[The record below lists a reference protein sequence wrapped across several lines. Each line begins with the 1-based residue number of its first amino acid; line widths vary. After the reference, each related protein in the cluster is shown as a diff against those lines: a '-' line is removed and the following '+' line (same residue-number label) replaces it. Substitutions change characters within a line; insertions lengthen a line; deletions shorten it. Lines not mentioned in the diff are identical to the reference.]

1 MRDAARLA
9 CVSRAFAHFWRY
21 HPNLVFS
28 EKTLAIDINS
38 CREDTKMREFTS
50 KVDCILKRHSG
61 IGVKTLRFKV
71 GDIHSVKDCCHLY
84 HLDSWLHSAVKP
96 GIEELD
102 LTLSGR
108 NAKYNFPCSLL
119 YGGTGDSL
127 LHLVLASCHF
137 HPTELLC
144 LKSLTRLSLA
154 KVDILEDEL
163 EFVLS
168 NSFSLEQL
176 ELRHCNNIVCLKIP
190 CLQRLSSLEV
200 FACSF
205 VQVIESK
212 APNISNFRFAGDL
225 HVLPSLGRMLPIKKL
240 FLSCDGAAFYAR
252 TEFPFSMPNLE
263 ALSICSC
270 EVVNTP
276 IVNSKFLHLK
286 VLNIIVGGHAY
297 DLLSLVSFF
306 DSSPSLETFTLNV
319 MPVHGGHVSIFGDH
333 LDLTM
338 VPGHHHDKLKHVEII
353 NFSSAKNLIEF
364 TCHIL
369 LSARSLERL
378 TLDTTLGFPRCSAS
392 ESGKCLPMRKDALAE
407 AHRALLAVQTY
418 IKPNVPPTV
427 ELKALGPC
435 SRCHVELGLYY

>member
-1 MRDAARLA
+1 
-9 CVSRAFAHFWRY
+9 
-21 HPNLVFS
+21 
-28 EKTLAIDINS
+28 
-38 CREDTKMREFTS
+38 MREFTS

-212 APNISNFRFAGDL
+212 APNISN
-225 HVLPSLGRMLPIKKL
+225 
-240 FLSCDGAAFYAR
+240 
-252 TEFPFSMPNLE
+252 FSMPNLE